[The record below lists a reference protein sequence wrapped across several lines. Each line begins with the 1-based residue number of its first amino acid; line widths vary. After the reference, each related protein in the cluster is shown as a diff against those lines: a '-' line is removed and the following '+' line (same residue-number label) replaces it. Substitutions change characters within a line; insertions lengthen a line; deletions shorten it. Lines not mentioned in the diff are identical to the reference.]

1 MMSQRKIVLFDMDG
15 VLAKWKEDGDP
26 KSKGF
31 MLSREPETNVISL
44 VKKLRDKSDCE
55 VAILSAVYGPEAE
68 KEKVEWLARVGL
80 SDLMHIFV
88 PVGSDKSKVAAGIGA
103 TKRIL
108 IDDFSKNLHQWEKVP
123 GNISVKF
130 RNGING
136 THGTWEGKEA
146 ISIDMTVEQMYNKL
160 VSM

>member
-1 MMSQRKIVLFDMDG
+1 MMSQKKIVLFDMDG

-26 KSKGF
+26 KAKGF
-31 MLSREPETNVISL
+31 MLSREPETKAVNL

-68 KEKVEWLARVGL
+68 MEKVEWLARVGL

-88 PVGSDKSKVAAGIGA
+88 PVGSDKSKVAEDIGS
-103 TKRIL
+103 TQKRIL
-108 IDDFSKNLHQWEKVP
+108 VDDFSKNLHQWEKVP

-136 THGTWEGKEA
+136 THGTWKGEA